1 MSVVVVTD
9 TTASV
14 GAGLAAELGIRLVP
28 LTVTVAGRSYRD
40 NEIDVSAL
48 AGARATTAGP
58 PPGDFL
64 AALHDAPAGAVVV
77 TVAGSLSSTHAA
89 ARVAASLTD
98 IPVEV
103 VDSTTAAGGQ
113 TLVVLAAVD
122 SAANGGDVREV
133 AHAARA
139 AAKDVR
145 LVGCLVTLDG
155 LARSGRVP
163 GIAALAARKAG
174 FQFMFSLQEGSIRPM
189 RPAANRV
196 AAFDR
201 MVEMC
206 ASSKKPGRIA
216 DVVVLGQAPELDER
230 LERAVGSKRLTIG
243 RRFVGTF
250 GSAITLYTGPS
261 VAGLA
266 WRWRSAASDVD
277 HHRGGS
283 GVADPESR

>member
-14 GAGLAAELGIRLVP
+14 DPGLAAELGIRLVP

-40 NEIDVSAL
+40 DEIDVSAL
-48 AGARATTAGP
+48 AGVRATTAGP

-113 TLVVLAAVD
+113 TLVVMAAVD
-122 SAANGGDVREV
+122 SAATGGDVREV
-133 AHAARA
+133 ADAARA

-145 LVGCLVTLDG
+145 LVGCLETLDG
-155 LARSGRVP
+155 LVRSGRVP
-163 GIAALAARKAG
+163 GVAALAARKAG
-174 FQFMFSLQEGSIRPM
+174 LQFMFALHEGSIRPM
-189 RPAANRV
+189 MPAASRV

-206 ASSKKPGRIA
+206 SSSSQPGRVA
-216 DVVVLGQAPELDER
+216 DVVVLGQAAELEAR
-230 LERAVGSKRLTIG
+230 LERAVVSHQLTIG
-243 RRFVGTF
+243 RRFVSTF
-250 GSAITLYTGPS
+250 GTAITLYTGPG

-266 WRWRSAASDVD
+266 WRWR
-277 HHRGGS
+277 
-283 GVADPESR
+283 

>member
-14 GAGLAAELGIRLVP
+14 DPRLAADLGIRLVP

-40 NEIDVSAL
+40 DEIDASTL
-48 AGARATTAGP
+48 ARARATTAGP

-77 TVAGSLSSTHAA
+77 TVAASLSSTHAA
-89 ARVAASLTD
+89 ARVAASLAD
-98 IPVEV
+98 NPVEV
-103 VDSTTAAGGQ
+103 VDSTTAAGAQ
-113 TLVVLAAVD
+113 ALVVLDAVD

-133 AHAARA
+133 AAAARA
-139 AAKDVR
+139 AAKEVR
-145 LVGCLVTLDG
+145 LVGCLETLDG

-174 FQFMFSLQEGSIRPM
+174 LQFMFSLQDGSIRPM
-189 RPAANRV
+189 RPAPNRV

-206 ASSKKPGRIA
+206 ASSRQRERVA
-216 DVVVLGQAPELDER
+216 DVVVLGRAPELEER
-230 LERAVGSKRLTIG
+230 LERAVDDKRLTIG
-243 RRFVGTF
+243 RRLAGTF
-250 GSAITLYTGPS
+250 GTAITLYTGPG

-266 WRWRSAASDVD
+266 WRWR
-277 HHRGGS
+277 
-283 GVADPESR
+283 